1 MLKGFTKKGTI
12 VLTSVILAFSLAGC
26 GTKAED
32 KTDAGA
38 SPIAASATPKAAAE
52 TSIPNLTGAFKIDG
66 SSTVFPITQAAAEEF
81 MKLNKDVKITVGES
95 GSSAG
100 FKKIIAKEI
109 DLADA
114 SRPVK
119 QAELDAVKANGD
131 ELIEMPIALDGLTV
145 VVNKKNT
152 FAAEMTVAEL
162 KKIWAKDSTV
172 KKWSEVRAGW
182 PDKEIKLFGPGTASG
197 TFEYFTEAI
206 NGKAKESRS
215 DYTPSEDDNVL
226 VSGVAGEEF
235 AMGYF
240 GFAYFK
246 ENEDKLNAVNIKVD
260 DASPAVA
267 PTHETINDGS
277 YKPLSRPIFV
287 YPLKSKLADP
297 AYKEF
302 LKYLNGPDGQELV
315 EAVKYVKLPAEKY
328 QANLDLLK

>member
-1 MLKGFTKKGTI
+1 MLKSFMKKGTL
-12 VLTSVILAFSLAGC
+12 VLTSAILALSLAAC
-26 GTKAED
+26 GSNAED
-32 KTDAGA
+32 KTESSTSA
-38 SPIAASATPKAAAE
+38 S
-52 TSIPNLTGAFKIDG
+52 NLSGEFKIDG

-81 MKLNKDVKITVGES
+81 MKLNQDVKITVGES

-109 DLADA
+109 DIADA

-131 ELIEMPIALDGLTV
+131 ELVEMPIALDGLTV

-162 KKIWAKDSTV
+162 KKIWEKDSTV
-172 KKWSEVRAGW
+172 KKWSEVREGW
-182 PDKEIKLFGPGTASG
+182 PDEEIKLFGPGTASG

-226 VSGVAGEEF
+226 VSGVAGEEY

-240 GFAYFK
+240 GYAYFK
-246 ENEDKLNAVNIKVD
+246 ENEDKLNAVSIKVD

-267 PTHETINDGS
+267 PTIETINDGS
-277 YKPLSRPIFV
+277 YKPLSRPIFI
-287 YPLKSKLADP
+287 YPLKSKLDDP
-297 AYKEF
+297 AFKEF
-302 LKYLNGPDGQELV
+302 LKFINGPDGQALV
-315 EAVKYVKLPAEKY
+315 EAVKYVKLPAEEY
-328 QANLDLLK
+328 QKNLDLLK